1 MKRKTILVVDDEVV
15 NLDILVELL
24 HRFDVIDV
32 TSGEEALEVLA
43 KEKIDLI
50 LLDILM
56 PGMDGYEVCRT
67 VKADKS
73 LRHIPVIFITS
84 KNDDLSIEHA
94 YEIGASDYITKP
106 FRHRELLARVGNA
119 LRIQELQEELRLL
132 ASIDPMTRL
141 YNRRYFTTMA
151 DKILKLARREQN
163 PLSLAILDIDRF
175 KQINDTY
182 GHLAGDRV
190 ITALSEKLMG
200 RYRESDLLCRF
211 GGEEFVILM
220 PNTELDVAT
229 LLAERTRKE
238 IEKLQVPY
246 NGKTITM
253 TVSIGVSQV
262 DLENEETL
270 DPVLKRA
277 DDALYT
283 AKKEGRNQVRTAPI
297 VSVEE

>member
-1 MKRKTILVVDDEVV
+1 MVDDEVV

>member
-1 MKRKTILVVDDEVV
+1 MKIMKRKTILVVDDEVV
-15 NLDILVELL
+15 NLDILSELL
-24 HRFDVIDV
+24 DRFDVIDV
-32 TSGEEALEVLA
+32 TSGEEALEILS

-73 LRHIPVIFITS
+73 LRHIPIIFITS

-106 FRHRELLARVGNA
+106 FRHRELMARIGNA

-151 DKILKLARREQN
+151 EKILKLARREQN

-182 GHLAGDRV
+182 GHLTGDRV
-190 ITALSEKLMG
+190 ITALSEKLMS

-220 PNTELDVAT
+220 PNTELDIAT

-246 NGKTITM
+246 NGGVISM

-277 DDALYT
+277 DDALYA
-283 AKKEGRNQVRTAPI
+283 AKNQGRNRVCTNSP
-297 VSVEE
+297 S

>member
-15 NLDILVELL
+15 NLDILSELL
-24 HRFDVIDV
+24 DRFDVIDV
-32 TSGEEALEVLA
+32 TSGEEALEVLG

-106 FRHRELLARVGNA
+106 FRHRELLARVGNT

-175 KQINDTY
+175 KRINDTY

-190 ITALSEKLMG
+190 ITALSEKLMN

-220 PNTELDVAT
+220 PNTELDVAA

-238 IEKLQVPY
+238 VEKLVVPY
-246 NGKTITM
+246 NGETISM

-262 DLENEETL
+262 DLEHEETL

-277 DDALYT
+277 DDALYA
-283 AKKEGRNQVRTAPI
+283 AKKQGRNQVRTSPI
-297 VSVEE
+297 ISTTE

>member
-1 MKRKTILVVDDEVV
+1 MKRKTILVIDDEVV
-15 NLDILVELL
+15 NLDILSELL
-24 HRFDVIDV
+24 DRFDVIDV
-32 TSGEEALEVLA
+32 TSGEEALEVLG

-56 PGMDGYEVCRT
+56 PGMDGYEVCRI

-151 DKILKLARREQN
+151 DKILKLARREKT

-175 KQINDTY
+175 KQINDAY

-238 IEKLQVPY
+238 IEKLKVPY
-246 NGKTITM
+246 NGETISM
-253 TVSIGVSQV
+253 TVSIGISQV
-262 DLENEETL
+262 DLEKEETL

-277 DDALYT
+277 DDALYI
-283 AKKEGRNQVRTAPI
+283 AKKKGRNQVHTASPI
-297 VSVEE
+297 SAPE

>member
-1 MKRKTILVVDDEVV
+1 MIDDEVV
-15 NLDILVELL
+15 NLDILSELL
-24 HRFDVIDV
+24 DRFDVIDV
-32 TSGEEALEVLA
+32 TSGEEALEILA

-56 PGMDGYEVCRT
+56 PGMDGYEICRMI
-67 VKADKS
+67 KADKS
-73 LRHIPVIFITS
+73 LRHIPIIFITS
-84 KNDDLSIEHA
+84 KNDDESIEHA

-151 DKILKLARREQN
+151 DKILKLARREHH

-182 GHLAGDRV
+182 GHQTGDRV
-190 ITALSEKLMG
+190 ITALSEKLTE

-220 PNTELDVAT
+220 PNTEQDVAV

-238 IEKLQVPY
+238 IEKLQIPY
-246 NGKTITM
+246 GDGAVSM

-262 DLENEETL
+262 DLEGEETL

-277 DDALYT
+277 DDALYA
-283 AKKEGRNQVRTAPI
+283 AKNQGRNRVCTPLDT
-297 VSVEE
+297 

>member
-1 MKRKTILVVDDEVV
+1 MRRKTILVVDDEVV
-15 NLDILVELL
+15 NLDILAELL
-24 HRFDVIDV
+24 DRFDVIDV

-67 VKADKS
+67 IKADKS

-106 FRHRELLARVGNA
+106 FRHRELVARVGNA

-151 DKILKLARREQN
+151 DKILKLARREKN

-175 KQINDTY
+175 KRINDTY

-190 ITALSEKLMG
+190 ITALSEKLMS

-220 PNTELDVAT
+220 PNTELDVAA

-238 IEKLQVPY
+238 VEKLQVPY
-246 NGKTITM
+246 NGKTISM

-277 DDALYT
+277 DDALYI
-283 AKKEGRNQVRTAPI
+283 AKKQGRNQVHIAP
-297 VSVEE
+297 VAAVE

>member
-1 MKRKTILVVDDEVV
+1 MKKKTILIVDDEVV
-15 NLDILVELL
+15 NLDILAELL
-24 HRFDVIDV
+24 DRFDVIDV

-50 LLDILM
+50 MLDILM
-56 PGMDGYEVCRT
+56 PGMNGYEVCRI

-151 DKILKLARREQN
+151 DKILKLARREKN

-175 KQINDTY
+175 KRINDTY

-190 ITALSEKLMG
+190 ITALSEKLMS

-220 PNTELDVAT
+220 PNTELDVAA

-238 IEKLQVPY
+238 VEKLQVPY
-246 NGKTITM
+246 NGKTISM

-277 DDALYT
+277 DDALYI
-283 AKKEGRNQVRTAPI
+283 AKKQGRNQVHIAP
-297 VSVEE
+297 VVAVE

>member
-15 NLDILVELL
+15 NLDILSELL
-24 HRFDVIDV
+24 DRFDVIDV
-32 TSGEEALEVLA
+32 TSGEEALEILS

-73 LRHIPVIFITS
+73 LRHIPIIFITS

-106 FRHRELLARVGNA
+106 FRHRELMARIGNA

-151 DKILKLARREQN
+151 EKILKLARREQT

-182 GHLAGDRV
+182 GHLTGDRV
-190 ITALSEKLMG
+190 ITALSEKLMS

-220 PNTELDVAT
+220 PNTELDIAT

-246 NGKTITM
+246 NGGVISM

-277 DDALYT
+277 DDALYA
-283 AKKEGRNQVRTAPI
+283 AKNQGRNHVCTNSP
-297 VSVEE
+297 S

>member
-1 MKRKTILVVDDEVV
+1 
-15 NLDILVELL
+15 
-24 HRFDVIDV
+24 
-32 TSGEEALEVLA
+32 
-43 KEKIDLI
+43 LI

-67 VKADKS
+67 IKADKS
-73 LRHIPVIFITS
+73 LRHIPIIFITS
-84 KNDDLSIEHA
+84 KNDDRSIEYA
-94 YEIGASDYITKP
+94 YEIGASDYISKP
-106 FRHRELLARVGNA
+106 FRHRELLARVGNT

-151 DKILKLARREQN
+151 DKILKLARRERN
-163 PLSLAILDIDRF
+163 PLSLAILDIDHF

-182 GHLAGDRV
+182 GHLIGDRV
-190 ITALSEKLMG
+190 IIALAEQLMK

-220 PNTELDVAT
+220 PNTELDIAA

-238 IEKLQVPY
+238 IEQLEVY
-246 NGKTITM
+246 YSDGSLSL
-253 TVSIGVSQV
+253 TVSIGVSQI
-262 DLENEETL
+262 DLEKEETL
-270 DPVLKRA
+270 DGVLKRA

-283 AKKEGRNQVRTAPI
+283 AKNEGRNRVCVQPVLEVDA
-297 VSVEE
+297 EENS

>member
-56 PGMDGYEVCRT
+56 PGMDGYEVCHT

-73 LRHIPVIFITS
+73 LRHIPIIFITS

-151 DKILKLARREQN
+151 DKILKLARREKT

-175 KQINDTY
+175 KQINDAY

-238 IEKLQVPY
+238 IEKLKVPY
-246 NGKTITM
+246 NGETISM

-262 DLENEETL
+262 DLEEEETL

-283 AKKEGRNQVRTAPI
+283 AKKKGRNQVHTASSISAP
-297 VSVEE
+297 E

>member
-1 MKRKTILVVDDEVV
+1 MDDEVV
-15 NLDILVELL
+15 NLDILAELL
-24 HRFDVIDV
+24 DRFDVIDV

-67 VKADKS
+67 IKADKS

-106 FRHRELLARVGNA
+106 FRHRELVARVGNA

-151 DKILKLARREQN
+151 DKILKLARREKN

-175 KQINDTY
+175 KRINDTY

-190 ITALSEKLMG
+190 ITALSEKLMS

-220 PNTELDVAT
+220 PNTELDVAA

-238 IEKLQVPY
+238 VEKLQVPY
-246 NGKTITM
+246 NGKTISM

-277 DDALYT
+277 DDALYI
-283 AKKEGRNQVRTAPI
+283 AKKQGRNQVHIAP
-297 VSVEE
+297 VAAVE

>member
-1 MKRKTILVVDDEVV
+1 MKIMKRKTILVVDDEVV
-15 NLDILVELL
+15 NLDILSELL
-24 HRFDVIDV
+24 DRFDVIDV
-32 TSGEEALEVLA
+32 TSGEEALEILS

-73 LRHIPVIFITS
+73 LRHIPIIFITS

-106 FRHRELLARVGNA
+106 FRHRELMARIGNA

-151 DKILKLARREQN
+151 EKILKLARREQT

-182 GHLAGDRV
+182 GHLTGDRV
-190 ITALSEKLMG
+190 ITALSEKLMS

-220 PNTELDVAT
+220 PNTELDIAT

-246 NGKTITM
+246 NGGVISM

-277 DDALYT
+277 DDALYA
-283 AKKEGRNQVRTAPI
+283 AKNQGRNHVCTNSP
-297 VSVEE
+297 S